1 MNNITCN
8 KFVDMLLAGVVFV
21 LLALAYSPTAQADDP
36 PDEGLFT
43 DAGDIRGLGVPDDPT
58 IIRARFVNVNF
69 DLLGDVKKADAPPG
83 QVSGVS
89 EQLNLN
95 LFDDVNFTAILE
107 QAKANWTGSCS
118 WIGHLDGVECGDVVL
133 VFREGIM
140 TGTIITP
147 GGVYEVRPVGGDV
160 HAIYQIDQSAF
171 PPEAEPTPVD
181 VSDKVLAETDVTIMA
196 DDGSQIDVLVVYTDD
211 ARLAEGGTAQIEDL
225 ITDAGDLTN
234 TGYDNS
240 NITQR
245 IRLVHM
251 EEVAYI
257 ESGDLATDVN
267 RLQGTADGHM
277 DNVHSLRDYYWAD
290 VVVLIVDNGGDFCG
304 RAYDIMSPVSD
315 SFENKAFC
323 VVVRS
328 CATGNL
334 SFGHELGHLM
344 SARHDWYV
352 DATDNSPYTYN
363 HGYVN
368 TTDNWRTVMAYNDWC
383 DCSDE
388 ASPCPDDGSRATPG
402 SPSCTRLVY
411 WSNPGL
417 TYGGDPMGVAGGSS
431 TSCTAGSY
439 DPDPGTCDADNHLTL
454 NNTAYTVANFR
465 VGRNPVYVAWYATP
479 PFDGSST
486 HPFATVTEGVNA
498 VRIGGTVWI
507 VGPHNYNETLTINK
521 AMTLRSTDGTVAI
534 GAP

>member
-1 MNNITCN
+1 
-8 KFVDMLLAGVVFV
+8 MLLAGVVFV

-43 DAGDIRGLGVPDDPT
+43 DAGDIQGLGVPDDPT

-107 QAKANWTGSCS
+107 QAKANWTGSYS
-118 WIGHLDGVECGDVVL
+118 WIGHLDGVEYGDVVL

-140 TGTIITP
+140 TGTIMTP

-181 VSDKVLAETDVTIMA
+181 VPDKVPAETDVTIMA

-211 ARLAEGGTAQIEDL
+211 ARQAAGGTAQIEDL

-234 TGYDNS
+234 TGYGNS
-240 NITQR
+240 SITQR

-251 EEVAYI
+251 EEMAYV
-257 ESGDLATDVN
+257 ESGDLGTDVN

-277 DNVHSLRDYYWAD
+277 DNVHSVRDYYWAD
-290 VVVLIVDNGGDFCG
+290 VVVLIVDNGGGFCG

-323 VVVRS
+323 VVVQS

-344 SARHDWYV
+344 SARHDWYT
-352 DATDNSPYTYN
+352 DDTDNSPYTYN

-368 TTDNWRTVMAYNDWC
+368 TTDRWRTVMAYNDE
-383 DCSDE
+383 CSDSGFNC
-388 ASPCPDDGSRATPG
+388 A
-402 SPSCTRLVY
+402 RLNY
-411 WSNPGL
+411 WSNPDVS
-417 TYGGDPMGVAGGSS
+417 YGGDPMGVPEGQTDA
-431 TSCTAGSY
+431 
-439 DPDPGTCDADNHLTL
+439 ADNRKTL

-486 HPFATVTEGVNA
+486 HPFVTVTEGVNA
-498 VRIGGTVWI
+498 VRTGGTVWI